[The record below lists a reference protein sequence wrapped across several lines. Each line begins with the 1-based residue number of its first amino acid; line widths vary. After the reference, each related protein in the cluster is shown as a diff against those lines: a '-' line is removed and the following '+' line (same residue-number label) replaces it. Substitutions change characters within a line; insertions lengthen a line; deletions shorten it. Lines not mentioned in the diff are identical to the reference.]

1 MLLSVKF
8 YYLKEMHKLNQS
20 ARNSLLDGIT
30 NTIRNGRAS
39 RGTMAELDCLW
50 DVVLAFWLTRR
61 SAWKRVDLLR
71 RDHICQ
77 RAFLRFFFQIQLSR
91 LARVPPMLVHAA
103 RALSRSSLLPRESRG
118 LFFSSRS
125 IVRPTRRFVP
135 FLFSFSFFLLFSFS
149 SSLFSLF
156 LSSFVPPAHNS
167 SALCLTKQWH
177 KGPAGLTR
185 RAGSLGEQLARILPQ
200 FLQYLS
206 SKNR

>member
-1 MLLSVKF
+1 MRRGFSILVDTTVC
-8 YYLKEMHKLNQS
+8 LK
-20 ARNSLLDGIT
+20 
-30 NTIRNGRAS
+30 AS
-39 RGTMAELDCLW
+39 R
-50 DVVLAFWLTRR
+50 
-61 SAWKRVDLLR
+61 DLLR

-135 FLFSFSFFLLFSFS
+135 FLFFLPFFFFFPSLLFYFLS
-149 SSLFSLF
+149 S
-156 LSSFVPPAHNS
+156 SSFVPPAHNS

-185 RAGSLGEQLARILPQ
+185 RAGSLREQLARILPQ
-200 FLQYLS
+200 FLQYLL
-206 SKNR
+206 SKNRWKLRASGVGNCTSFLFRRLTCLTISVRW